1 MTHTGDGVRRGGRD
15 GQRVLWPVGW
25 IVALLLLAA
34 TFCAAFWLFVLTPMG
49 QQVDDDAL
57 RGANVFLA
65 ARDEARLPALALL
78 GELPRISA
86 VLGAIALVTS
96 AIVHRSV
103 TAPLITLLG
112 TGGALLTTQLLKHEL
127 LARPDMGISEATVN
141 SFPSGHTT
149 LAAASMFAVYAVVTP
164 RWRPLVAL
172 LGGAFSAVAG
182 MATLVLGWH
191 RPADIVGAYL
201 IAAAWALLTGW
212 CLSVAA
218 PRWNRWHPRRF
229 WAASR
234 LWSVL
239 LWAPGLLALGASAGL
254 LAFLPST
261 QGDDDPQ
268 QLLGFLLGGVLA
280 IGSAALLVFA
290 LTNTVY
296 MLQSRIR
303 HRH

>member
-1 MTHTGDGVRRGGRD
+1 MTHTSDGTRRGGRD

-25 IVALLLLAA
+25 IVALLVVA
-34 TFCAAFWLFVLTPMG
+34 AAFAGIYWLFVLTPTG

-78 GELPRISA
+78 GELPRVSA
-86 VLGAIALVTS
+86 VLGAIALVTA

-172 LGGAFSAVAG
+172 LGGLFAAVAG

-201 IAAAWALLTGW
+201 VTGVWALLTGW

-218 PRWNRWHPRRF
+218 PRWNRWHPRPF

-234 LWSVL
+234 IWSVL
-239 LWAPGLLALGASAGL
+239 LWVPGLLAVGSSAGL
-254 LAFLPST
+254 LVFLPST
-261 QGDDDPQ
+261 DGGDDPQ

-280 IGSAALLVFA
+280 IGSAALLSFG
-290 LTNTVY
+290 LTNAVY

-303 HRH
+303 PRH